1 MTEQHL
7 HGPPSGA
14 IPLSDAMQRF
24 LPAEMWEEYDRAI
37 EERQNLP
44 MRPNFFSTQMHDWE
58 EEKSAYKSKAQTRSA
73 KADPNQVWADMVAA
87 IKAKLEAG
95 ELTGFAQDDP
105 PFGPWRA
112 IPASAWRA
120 LRIKNVAR
128 GQATNGTVTLND
140 IHILP
145 HGPADNLRTGV
156 PGRPSKGIEIIRA
169 EFERRVTAGEIA
181 ASLAAESRELAD
193 WYSQTYPESPRPT
206 PKTIENILRSDYRAA
221 KIKLI

>member
-24 LPAEMWEEYDRAI
+24 LPAEIWEEFGRAK

-44 MRPNFFSTQMHDWE
+44 RRPNFFSTQMHDWE
-58 EEKSAYKSKAQTRSA
+58 EVKSAHKSKARTRSA

-87 IKAKLEAG
+87 INAKLEAG

-120 LRIKNVAR
+120 LRIKNVAK
-128 GQATNGTVTLND
+128 GQVTNGTMTLSD

-145 HGPADNLRTGV
+145 HGPADNMRTGV
-156 PGRPSKGIEIIRA
+156 PGRPPKGIEIIRA
-169 EFERRVTAGEIA
+169 EFERRVAAGEKA
-181 ASLAAESRELAD
+181 ASLAAESRALAD
-193 WYSQTYPESPRPT
+193 WYHRAYPLCDRAS
-206 PKTIENILRSDYRAA
+206 PKTIANNIRSNYNATRP
-221 KIKLI
+221 KLT